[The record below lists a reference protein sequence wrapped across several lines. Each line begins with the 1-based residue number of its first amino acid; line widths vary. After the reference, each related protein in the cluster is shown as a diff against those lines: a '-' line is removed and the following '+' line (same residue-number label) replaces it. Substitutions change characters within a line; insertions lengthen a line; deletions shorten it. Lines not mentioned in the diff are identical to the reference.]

1 MPTLNEFPA
10 YQRMPGTILA
20 AQASWLHGAN
30 GSSILD
36 FYGGHCVN
44 SLGTASAQLAQALAE
59 QWQSLSFA
67 TNLLQH
73 PGRQVFLDAWQAL
86 MPPGSWQVFASNSG
100 AEANENLLKWA
111 LQSTGRPTIVCYQGA
126 FHGRTAAAAA
136 VSDGPTGFP
145 LAPFDVRRL
154 PWGSTAG
161 IDSQV
166 AAVIL
171 EPIQSLAG
179 VIEAPEGFLQSLREK
194 CTESGCWLLF
204 DEVQTGN
211 GRLGQVWASQHYQV
225 TPDGFSTAKGVAGG
239 LPLGL
244 SFVTENLAAELP
256 SGLSGSTFGGSPMS
270 LAASTVVARHLADSE
285 FLQRIPALHQAF
297 ASLVGVGPIVGI
309 RGKGLLVGLELHPEF
324 SATQIQQQLQRLG
337 ILVGTCRDPQILRL
351 CPALNLP
358 GSAISVLAD
367 ALGRLT
373 VAVAN

>member
-1 MPTLNEFPA
+1 MSTLNEFPA
-10 YQRMPGTILA
+10 YQRLPGTILV
-20 AQASWLHGAN
+20 AQDSLLYQED

-36 FYGGHCVN
+36 LYGGHCVN
-44 SLGTASAQLAQALAE
+44 SLGTGSAELSEALSA

-73 PGRQVFLDAWQAL
+73 PGRQAFLDAWQAL

-111 LQSTGRPTIVCYQGA
+111 LQSTGRSTIVCYQGA

-145 LAPFDVRRL
+145 SAPFEVRRL

-161 IDSQV
+161 IDHKV

-179 VIEAPEGFLQSLREK
+179 VIEAPQGFLQSLRTS
-194 CTESGCWLLF
+194 CTKNGSWLLF

-211 GRLGQVWASQHYQV
+211 GRLGKVWASQYYQV

-256 SGLSGSTFGGSPMS
+256 GGLSGSTFGGSPMS
-270 LAASTVVARHLADSE
+270 LAASTVVARYLAKPE
-285 FLQRIPALHQAF
+285 FLQRIAALHQAF
-297 ASLVGVGPIVGI
+297 ASLVGVGPVVGI
-309 RGKGLLVGLELHPEF
+309 RGKGLLVGLELNPEF
-324 SATQIQQQLQRLG
+324 SATQVQQQLQLQG
-337 ILVGTCRDPQILRL
+337 ILVGTCRDPQILRV
-351 CPALNLP
+351 CPALNLS
-358 GSAISVLAD
+358 GSAISILSR
-367 ALGRLT
+367 ALRQLT